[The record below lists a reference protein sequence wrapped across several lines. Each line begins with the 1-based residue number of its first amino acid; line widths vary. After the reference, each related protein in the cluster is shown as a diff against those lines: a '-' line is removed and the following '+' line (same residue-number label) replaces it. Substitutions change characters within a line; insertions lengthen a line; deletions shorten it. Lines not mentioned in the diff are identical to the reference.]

1 MVNCATMTPFS
12 QRADPLP
19 PANESA
25 EPLELTTARE
35 EFAETSFDQEQWLQ
49 QTAEERGAG
58 GRQVLAGALA
68 VLAALWLGYAAWSA
82 GGTLSG
88 RPLTSSLVVQWIA
101 ITAGPLALLGLVWLI
116 FGRTRR
122 KEAERF
128 TRSVVAM
135 RGEARSLEALLE
147 VLSQRI
153 QDSRSELSMIA
164 KHLMQL
170 GDDATGKLG
179 GITREFDSSSEK
191 LLRHGEALDRAAEAA
206 RNDMAVLLDDLP
218 RAEQTAR
225 ALAEQI
231 RTLGSES
238 GEKAAAFGSQIDDL
252 AERTRSTDERVA
264 EVTEQLTARL
274 AEIENAGAAAAT
286 RVGEA
291 EQAYSRTLDALLD
304 RTTSILDQVRAGI
317 DVQSAAVTALVAQ
330 ATAGIGKAGAD
341 AAESLAANVDHANG
355 SIEELSVRVAEQDRA
370 SQRMIAEI
378 DRGLGLI
385 DQRFG
390 ELAASGDE
398 RAQRFLE
405 SLTRA
410 RTELDALAV
419 QASNQDNAVES
430 LAQRTGSLRESMERL
445 AGEIRDGLGTALG
458 EAQGGADRL
467 TETAAAAKPEI
478 GWLRDATVEA
488 SDRLASA
495 GAGIA
500 EQHDRFTAFLSS
512 VDSGVE
518 DAQSRLAELAST
530 LVMVEREASS
540 LSAET
545 GPALIASLV
554 QVKEAAAHAADRAR
568 EAIEAVIPA
577 TAEKLSEETAE
588 ALERVIRESIE
599 ERLREVETVAAH
611 AVESARAAS
620 DRLTQQMIAL
630 GQTASA
636 LEAHIEQTQKDQ
648 REKDSEA
655 FAKRVALLMDS
666 MHSAAIDVGKILSD
680 EIDERAWDSYLKGN
694 RGVFTSRAVRL
705 MDGSETR
712 AIRSHYDNDPEFQR
726 SVNRYVHDFEAML
739 RRVLAERDG
748 GMIAVTLMSSDM
760 GKLYA
765 GLAQGIDKRR

>member
-1 MVNCATMTPFS
+1 
-12 QRADPLP
+12 
-19 PANESA
+19 
-25 EPLELTTARE
+25 
-35 EFAETSFDQEQWLQ
+35 
-49 QTAEERGAG
+49 
-58 GRQVLAGALA
+58 
-68 VLAALWLGYAAWSA
+68 
-82 GGTLSG
+82 
-88 RPLTSSLVVQWIA
+88 
-101 ITAGPLALLGLVWLI
+101 
-116 FGRTRR
+116 
-122 KEAERF
+122 
-128 TRSVVAM
+128 
-135 RGEARSLEALLE
+135 
-147 VLSQRI
+147 
-153 QDSRSELSMIA
+153 
-164 KHLMQL
+164 
-170 GDDATGKLG
+170 
-179 GITREFDSSSEK
+179 
-191 LLRHGEALDRAAEAA
+191 
-206 RNDMAVLLDDLP
+206 
-218 RAEQTAR
+218 
-225 ALAEQI
+225 
-231 RTLGSES
+231 
-238 GEKAAAFGSQIDDL
+238 
-252 AERTRSTDERVA
+252 
-264 EVTEQLTARL
+264 
-274 AEIENAGAAAAT
+274 
-286 RVGEA
+286 
-291 EQAYSRTLDALLD
+291 
-304 RTTSILDQVRAGI
+304 
-317 DVQSAAVTALVAQ
+317 
-330 ATAGIGKAGAD
+330 
-341 AAESLAANVDHANG
+341 
-355 SIEELSVRVAEQDRA
+355 
-370 SQRMIAEI
+370 
-378 DRGLGLI
+378 
-385 DQRFG
+385 
-390 ELAASGDE
+390 
-398 RAQRFLE
+398 
-405 SLTRA
+405 
-410 RTELDALAV
+410 
-419 QASNQDNAVES
+419 
-430 LAQRTGSLRESMERL
+430 MERL

-620 DRLTQQMIAL
+620 DRLTQQMITL

-739 RRVLAERDG
+739 RRVLAEREG